1 MRKILVKVKNNSLHF
16 SEWLKKTD
24 SKELNNTNVINI
36 DSIKLSEDYINN
48 NLELVSQFIKLLC
61 IKEEITKAVID
72 NYQTTDLALK
82 IIDKM
87 NIIKERQMVLL
98 KQ

>member
-1 MRKILVKVKNNSLHF
+1 MRKILVKVKDHSLHF

-36 DSIKLSEDYINN
+36 DNIKLSEDYINN

-61 IKEEITKAVID
+61 IKEEITKAIID
-72 NYQTTDLALK
+72 NYQITDLVLK
-82 IIDKM
+82 ILNKM
-87 NIIKERQMVLL
+87 NSIK
-98 KQ
+98 